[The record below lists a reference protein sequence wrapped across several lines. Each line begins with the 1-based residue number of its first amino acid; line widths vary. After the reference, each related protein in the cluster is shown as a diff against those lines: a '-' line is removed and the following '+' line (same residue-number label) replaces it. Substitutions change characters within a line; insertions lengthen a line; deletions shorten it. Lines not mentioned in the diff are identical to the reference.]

1 MNRVRYEVRD
11 VIPKPDTE
19 KPHPKKPSGSLL
31 HNQPIR
37 ERIRQLNRFKQAGFP
52 AVNQIIPDS
61 MPNPKKPGKM
71 CIKTPHEGNLF
82 TIRVYT

>member
-1 MNRVRYEVRD
+1 MCLPAS
-11 VIPKPDTE
+11 IPNPNPE
-19 KPHPKKPSGSLL
+19 KHPLQTRSSLA
-31 HNQPIR
+31 IR
-37 ERIRQLNRFKQAGFP
+37 EIGLFFKRSASQTGLNRPVFLP
-52 AVNQIIPDS
+52 LNQIIPDS